1 MIASARMAPTEDARV
16 GETATGALTT
26 EGAEVAEAAEESAE
40 EDTEERAAAHAKQLE
55 ARVAALLA

>member
-1 MIASARMAPTEDARV
+1 MAPHTARRQLL
-16 GETATGALTT
+16 GATGALTT